1 MRLAGNPFVKQR
13 PGTAKGMCFISLEDE
28 FTIANLAVYP
38 TTFAAYTKEIL
49 QSQLLMIVG
58 TVQVEEGVMTVLL
71 QHCENWSGL
80 LKVLTAANNEN
91 ISILARSPRDE
102 NDGFPLPSQTRVTQK
117 RKKVIQEELFPDARN
132 FR

>member
-1 MRLAGNPFVKQR
+1 MILVFKTNVNTKAKVKKIKPFFDKNL
-13 PGTAKGMCFISLEDE
+13 TNAKWNFDLTDCD
-28 FTIANLAVYP
+28 
-38 TTFAAYTKEIL
+38 KIL
-49 QSQLLMIVG
+49 RI
-58 TVQVEEGVMTVLL
+58 E
-71 QHCENWSGL
+71 C
-80 LKVLTAANNEN
+80 NEN